1 MATTKRRIHSKGSY
15 EQDEKLASVA
25 VQPGMLVEIEPNTA
39 QCRPHNVEGGES
51 PEAAFAVEDA
61 LQGNTV
67 SDNYSIGDLV
77 TYILPTKGACVNA
90 LCKAG
95 YDYIIGTKLVSGG
108 DGTLIP
114 NGEESSAGPVP
125 SVVAVCTEDNDLSA
139 SGAVNTLSEVR
150 II

>member
-1 MATTKRRIHSKGSY
+1 MATTKRRIHAKGQY
-15 EQDEKLASVA
+15 EQDEKIASVI

-39 QCRPHNVEGGES
+39 KIRPHNVEGGES

-67 SDNYSIGDLV
+67 TDNYAIGDLV

-90 LCKAG
+90 LLKAG
-95 YDYIIGTKLVSGG
+95 FDYIIGTKLVSDG

-114 NGEESSAGPVP
+114 NGEESSAGPEP
-125 SVVAVCTEDNDLSA
+125 SVVAVTTEDCDLTA
-139 SGAVNTLSEVR
+139 SGAANTLCEAR